1 MAGPPR
7 PPARPPI
14 PYPPPPASDTMTSTT
29 GTTSTVDSTGTD
41 GYLQR
46 LPKTDLHC
54 HLIGTVRATTFAE
67 LARRAGLDLPA
78 SPETIYRDVNSLPP
92 DPKLY
97 ENTRIPVPRGR
108 AADEPEVSYSL
119 FQVSRWIVDALRDA
133 DDLTRI
139 TYEAFEAAHRTS
151 SVRHLE
157 VSFDGVPPHLST
169 LGYRGAVEAYAEGIR
184 LAERDFGMSGR
195 LIAAVDRST
204 SADEALARVREVA
217 DNPHEYV
224 AGIGLDNL
232 ETAGPPER
240 FADAYRL
247 AGAAGLRRTA
257 HSSEHAPVAH
267 NTITCLDL
275 LGCDRI
281 DHGYYVLED
290 DAVVARCREE
300 RVPFLV
306 AFTTSRRSWR
316 PWRRASIAAM
326 IDAGLNVVLADDDPG
341 LFPTT
346 LTDEYRI
353 AADDL
358 GLGRAKLRA
367 MTLAGVDACWLP
379 EGEKAALRDRFVA
392 ELDALDAEGTGE
404 TAARTADA
412 VDGDATA

>member
-1 MAGPPR
+1 
-7 PPARPPI
+7 
-14 PYPPPPASDTMTSTT
+14 MTTLIER
-29 GTTSTVDSTGTD
+29 DR
-41 GYLQR
+41 YLRQM
-46 LPKTDLHC
+46 PKTDLHC
-54 HLIGTVRATTFAE
+54 HLIGTVRAKTFAD
-67 LARRAGLDLPA
+67 LARRSGLDLPA
-78 SPETIYRDVNSLPP
+78 APETIFRDVNSLPP

-108 AADEPEVSYSL
+108 AADEPEVSYPL
-119 FQVSRWIVDALRDA
+119 FQVSKWVVEALRDA

-139 TYEAFEAAHRTS
+139 AYEAFEAAHHTS

-157 VSFDGVPPHLST
+157 VSFDRVPSHLSS

-204 SADEALARVREVA
+204 TAEQALAWVREVV
-217 DNPHEYV
+217 DHPHEYV

-240 FADAYRL
+240 FKDAFQL
-247 AGAAGLRRTA
+247 AGQAGLHRTA
-257 HSSEHAPVAH
+257 HASEHAPVAA
-267 NTITCLDL
+267 NTTTCLDL

-290 DAVVARCREE
+290 DDVVARCRDQ
-300 RVPFLV
+300 RVPFVV

-326 IDAGLNVVLADDDPG
+326 VDAGLNVILADDDPG

-358 GLGRAKLRA
+358 GMSLPRLRA
-367 MTLAGVDACWLP
+367 RALAGVDACWLP
-379 EGEKAALRDRFVA
+379 DTDKTALRDQFIA
-392 ELDALDAEGTGE
+392 EFDALDAQTRTSPTDPPEIH
-404 TAARTADA
+404 ARQ
-412 VDGDATA
+412 

>member
-1 MAGPPR
+1 
-7 PPARPPI
+7 
-14 PYPPPPASDTMTSTT
+14 MTSA
-29 GTTSTVDSTGTD
+29 TSPAH
-41 GYLQR
+41 YLQR
-46 LPKTDLHC
+46 MPKTDLHC
-54 HLIGTVRATTFAE
+54 HLLGTVRATTFAD
-67 LARRAGLDLPA
+67 LARRCGLDLPA
-78 SPETIYRDVNSLPP
+78 GPEVIFRDINSLPP

-97 ENTRIPVPRGR
+97 EHTRIPVPRGR

-119 FQVSRWIVDALRDA
+119 FQVSHWIAEALRDA

-157 VSFDGVPPHLST
+157 VSFDGLPPHLGS
-169 LGYRGAVEAYAEGIR
+169 LGYRGAVDAYAEGIR

-204 SADEALARVREVA
+204 SAEQALARVRQVV

-247 AGAAGLRRTA
+247 AGEAGLRRTA

-290 DAVVARCREE
+290 DDVVARCRDE

-353 AADDL
+353 AAEDL
-358 GLGRAKLRA
+358 GLDRPKLRA
-367 MTLAGVDACWLP
+367 MALAGVDACWLP
-379 EGEKAALRDRFVA
+379 DNEKAALRERFLTELT
-392 ELDALDAEGTGE
+392 ELDALDALDDAE
-404 TAARTADA
+404 TPA
-412 VDGDATA
+412 

>member
-1 MAGPPR
+1 
-7 PPARPPI
+7 
-14 PYPPPPASDTMTSTT
+14 MTSTV
-29 GTTSTVDSTGTD
+29 GHDR
-41 GYLQR
+41 YLQR
-46 LPKTDLHC
+46 MPKTDLHC

-67 LARRAGLDLPA
+67 LARRSGLDLPA
-78 SPETIYRDVNSLPP
+78 SPELIYRDVNSLPP

-97 ENTRIPVPRGR
+97 EHTRIPVPRGR

-119 FQVSRWIVDALRDA
+119 FQVSRWIVEALRDA

-157 VSFDGVPPHLST
+157 VSFDGVPPHLRS

-184 LAERDFGMSGR
+184 LAERDFKMSGR

-204 SADEALARVREVA
+204 SAEQALARVREVV

-232 ETAGPPER
+232 ETVGPPER

-247 AGAAGLRRTA
+247 AGEAGLRRTA

-290 DAVVARCREE
+290 DDVVARCRDE
-300 RVPFLV
+300 RVPFVV

-326 IDAGLNVVLADDDPG
+326 IDAGLNVILADDDPG

-346 LTDEYRI
+346 LADEHRI
-353 AADDL
+353 AADEL
-358 GLGRAKLRA
+358 GLDREKLRA
-367 MTLAGVDACWLP
+367 MALAGVEACWLP
-379 EGEKAALRDRFVA
+379 DREKAALRDRFDT
-392 ELDALDAEGTGE
+392 ELDVLDAEE
-404 TAARTADA
+404 AA
-412 VDGDATA
+412 V